1 MLLNCGIGGDSWESL
16 GLQGDPTSSSS
27 RRSVLSVHWK
37 DLCWSWNSNTLAT
50 WCEELTHLKW
60 PWCWVRL
67 KAGGEGA
74 DRGWDGWMASPTQW
88 TWVCVGSGSWWTGR
102 PGVLQ
107 SMELQRVGHDW
118 VTELNWVK
126 IFVCKNLRLSLMKGI
141 YYKATRVAVREMG
154 PHKTVTAR
162 SQERNGSWAS
172 SMIYRAHSRRK
183 GPLGFKTALG
193 NKYYFMATHWQFF
206 SFLLSSLWFCYSA

>member
-1 MLLNCGIGGDSWESL
+1 MNWYFWVVVLEKTLESPL
-16 GLQGDPTSSSS
+16 DCKKMKPVNPKGNQLWIFTVEAEAPIVWPPQPA
-27 RRSVLSVHWK
+27 HWK
-37 DLCWSWNSNTLAT
+37 RL
-50 WCEELTHLKW
+50 
-60 PWCWVRL
+60 WCWERL
-67 KAGGEGA
+67 REAREGD
-74 DRGWDGWMASPTQW
+74 DRGRGGWMSSPTQW